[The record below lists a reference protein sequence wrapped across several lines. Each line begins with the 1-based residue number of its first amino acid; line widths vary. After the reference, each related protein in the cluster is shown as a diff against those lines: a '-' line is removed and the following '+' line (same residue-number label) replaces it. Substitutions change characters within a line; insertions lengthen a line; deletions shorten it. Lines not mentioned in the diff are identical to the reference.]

1 MTQEHVLLAMLALAI
16 AIVGGLMVAILGM
29 IRESL
34 RGINDALW
42 EIYFATRDGR

>member
-1 MTQEHVLLAMLALAI
+1 MSNGELVMYEDHAALMAK
-16 AIVGGLMVAILGM
+16 VVAILGM

-42 EIYFATRDGR
+42 EICFAMMDWR